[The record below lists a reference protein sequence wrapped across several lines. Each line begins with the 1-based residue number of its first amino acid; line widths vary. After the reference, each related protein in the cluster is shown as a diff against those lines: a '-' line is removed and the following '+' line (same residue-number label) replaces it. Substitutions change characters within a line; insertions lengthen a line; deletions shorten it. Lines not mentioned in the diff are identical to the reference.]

1 MEATF
6 SSLSSSSLSSV
17 IRVIYEGDEY
27 EDFMKKLEEQIRN
40 YDKDIERMCNAHYQ
54 GFVDGIH
61 ELLQVRPQAHKLKM
75 DILTTNGELTRSA
88 EQVQKKAEELIRNR
102 RILCSAESAIEHLTA
117 CLPVLEMYAKLESQ
131 MAEEKYY
138 PALKTLEQLEQSH
151 LPRVS
156 KYRFAQAMCVKIP
169 RMREKIKDASMSDL
183 KDFLEN
189 VRKLSG
195 KIGELAMK
203 NTSRQQNLDDEYIEV
218 IFGPNANRKNSG
230 SGVNS
235 VNNSP
240 RKKSIPTSTT
250 SGKAFITVTSVNANG
265 SNTITNSGNV
275 QTTTTTSTKAGATKK
290 RRAPQPPTT
299 SSSNPSFAT
308 DSVIGD
314 DLDSPISPPSSTSAA
329 TPSSEDEISATDLVD
344 FSPVYRCLHIFSCLG
359 SRDQF
364 ENYYRQQRQQQ
375 AKLALDCPPNMHESL
390 EGYRLYFCEII
401 GFFVI
406 EDHVMSTASG
416 LVTKEYLDQLWD
428 KTLRS
433 MLKSLRSHVSLCED
447 EELMLRIKRSII
459 LLSYTIRSHG
469 FNVEP
474 LIKLLCEVR
483 DRYNEILMKRWSIVF
498 KNILESDNYHPI
510 QVNSIEEYNQVL
522 SEFPY
527 VETEYLSVDE
537 KSQFPR
543 KFPFSSFV
551 PKVYSQVKQF
561 ILSCI
566 QFSQDI
572 NSSQREVED
581 MVRKST
587 NTLLTRT
594 LGTCLS
600 NQIKKPGL
608 GLLQLIQITINTNY
622 LEEACVQLDD
632 FILKSIECRA
642 VAGTLSSPST
652 PMSTLSMTR
661 QESGYGS
668 KFKGKSMFKDAR
680 AEPQIY
686 SQLNHKIDEFLE
698 LAHYDWLL
706 AEPKGTASAYVTD
719 LIAFLKSTFEAF
731 TNLPPKVAQTAC
743 RSGCEHIASSLMNFL
758 MDEEVKAI
766 SMGALEQ
773 FNLDLIQCELFAS
786 SEPVKGV
793 EDESLQM
800 CFLELRQLMD
810 LFTAGDWT
818 NYFADYGKLDSKY
831 AKVDPQKVLNLFE
844 KLAEADRKKN
854 LFTSLKKNERDKK
867 KLNDTVAKQLKQL
880 IASNNSYS

>member
-61 ELLQVRPQAHKLKM
+61 ELLQVRPQASRLKH
-75 DILTTNGELTRSA
+75 DIYATNAELVRSA
-88 EQVQKKAEELIRNR
+88 EAVQKKAEELIKNR

-131 MAEEKYY
+131 MKEEKYY

-169 RMREKIKDASMSDL
+169 QIREQIKAASMSDL

-235 VNNSP
+235 VTSSP
-240 RKKSIPTSTT
+240 RKKSLPTAS
-250 SGKAFITVTSVNANG
+250 KPFITVTSVNANG

-275 QTTTTTSTKAGATKK
+275 QVTSTKTGATKK
-290 RRAPQPPTT
+290 RRAPQPPI
-299 SSSNPSFAT
+299 SSSNPSIG
-308 DSVIGD
+308 SGD
-314 DLDSPISPPSSTSAA
+314 DLDSPVSPPSTNSAA

-364 ENYYRQQRQQQ
+364 ETYYRQQRQQQ
-375 AKLALDCPPNMHESL
+375 AKLALDSPPDMHESID
-390 EGYRLYFCEII
+390 GFRSYFCEII

-416 LVTKEYLDQLWD
+416 LVTKEYLDKQWEN
-428 KTLRS
+428 TLTS
-433 MLKSLRSHVSLCED
+433 VLKSLRHNSAICDD

-469 FNVEP
+469 FNVDP
-474 LIKLLCEVR
+474 LIKLLIDVR
-483 DRYNEILMKRWSIVF
+483 DRYNEILMNRWWNVF
-498 KNILESDNYHPI
+498 KNILDADNYHPM
-510 QVNSIEEYNQVL
+510 QVNSLEEYNQVL
-522 SEFPY
+522 NEFPY
-527 VETEYLSVDE
+527 VELECPSVDE
-537 KSQFPR
+537 KMQFPR

-561 ILSCI
+561 ILACI

-572 NSSQREVED
+572 NSSHREVEE

-594 LGTCLS
+594 LGSCLS
-600 NQIKKPGL
+600 EQIKKPDL
-608 GLLQLIQITINTNY
+608 GLLKLIQISINTNY
-622 LEEACVQLDD
+622 LEEACVQLEE
-632 FILKSIECRA
+632 FILKSIECRT

-661 QESGYGS
+661 KESGFS
-668 KFKGKSMFKDAR
+668 KFTGQSIFKNVRSDA
-680 AEPQIY
+680 ESQIY
-686 SQLNHKIDEFLE
+686 IELNHKIDEILE
-698 LAHYDWLL
+698 DSHYDWIL
-706 AEPKGTASAYVTD
+706 AEPIGTASPYITV
-719 LIAFLKSTFEAF
+719 LIKFLKDTFEAF
-731 TNLPPKVAQTAC
+731 SNLPTKVAQTAC
-743 RSGCEHIASSLMNFL
+743 HSACKHISSALMNFL
-758 MDEEVKAI
+758 MSEEPKAI
-766 SMGALEQ
+766 TMGALEQ

-786 SEPVKGV
+786 SDPVKGF
-793 EDESLQM
+793 DEGFLQL
-800 CFLELRQLMD
+800 CFSDLRQLMD
-810 LFTAGDWT
+810 LFLTGDWT
-818 NYFADYGKLDSKY
+818 TYLSDMSREETRNHSKY
-831 AKVDPQKVLNLFE
+831 YRVKPQTALNLFE

-880 IASNNSYS
+880 VVNDNSSSVKSS